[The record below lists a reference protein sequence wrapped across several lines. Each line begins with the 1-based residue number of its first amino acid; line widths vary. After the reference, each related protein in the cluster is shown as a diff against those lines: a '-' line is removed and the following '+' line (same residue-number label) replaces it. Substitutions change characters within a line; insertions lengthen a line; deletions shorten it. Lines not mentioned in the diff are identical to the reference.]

1 MKISFSKYQGTG
13 NDFVIIDN
21 RQNNI
26 VLTTEQIA
34 FICDRKKGIGADGLM
49 LLGNKEGYD
58 FEMIYYNANGLEGS
72 MCGNGGRCLTQFAYD
87 IGLNKKQFNFIA
99 IDGPHESTI
108 NEDGWVYLKMS
119 DVNAVEKNIDSDTP
133 FFVLNTG
140 SPHYIEMVDSINS
153 VDVFGLGQMIRFNDR
168 FKSEGIN
175 VNFVEQQDDK
185 IFVRTYERGV
195 ENETLSCGT
204 GVTAAALISG
214 IEKLGEQTIQIETLG
229 GKLAVRFN
237 NKGDQVFNNIW
248 LMGPGTFVFSG
259 SITV

>member
-1 MKISFSKYQGTG
+1 
-13 NDFVIIDN
+13 
-21 RQNNI
+21 
-26 VLTTEQIA
+26 
-34 FICDRKKGIGADGLM
+34 M

-58 FEMIYYNANGLEGS
+58 FEMTYYNANGLEGS

-99 IDGPHESTI
+99 IDGPHEATI

-237 NKGDQVFNNIW
+237 NKGDQVFDNIW

>member
-1 MKISFSKYQGTG
+1 
-13 NDFVIIDN
+13 
-21 RQNNI
+21 
-26 VLTTEQIA
+26 
-34 FICDRKKGIGADGLM
+34 M

-87 IGLNKKQFNFIA
+87 IGLNKKQFSFIA

-119 DVNAVEKNIDSDTP
+119 DVTAVEKNIDNEIP

-175 VNFVEQQDDK
+175 INFVEQQDDK

-237 NKGDQVFNNIW
+237 NKGDQVFDNIW

>member
-1 MKISFSKYQGTG
+1 MFKFNFGISESLAPST
-13 NDFVIIDN
+13 
-21 RQNNI
+21 R
-26 VLTTEQIA
+26 L
-34 FICDRKKGIGADGLM
+34 
-49 LLGNKEGYD
+49 
-58 FEMIYYNANGLEGS
+58 AN
-72 MCGNGGRCLTQFAYD
+72 MVF
-87 IGLNKKQFNFIA
+87 KFIA

-119 DVNAVEKNIDSDTP
+119 NVNAVEKNIDGDVP

-153 VDVFGLGQMIRFNDR
+153 VDVFGLGQMIRYNDR

-175 VNFVEQQDDK
+175 INFVEQQDDK

-214 IEKLGEQTIQIETLG
+214 IEKLGEQTIHIETLG

-237 NKGDQVFNNIW
+237 NKGDQVFDNIW
-248 LMGPGTFVFSG
+248 LMGTGTFVFSG
-259 SITV
+259 SIIV

>member
-1 MKISFSKYQGTG
+1 
-13 NDFVIIDN
+13 
-21 RQNNI
+21 
-26 VLTTEQIA
+26 
-34 FICDRKKGIGADGLM
+34 M

-58 FEMIYYNANGLEGS
+58 FEMTYYNANGLEGS

-87 IGLNKKQFNFIA
+87 IGLNKKQFKFIA
-99 IDGPHESTI
+99 IDGPHEATI

-119 DVNAVEKNIDSDTP
+119 DVNAVEKNIDGDTP

-175 VNFVEQQDDK
+175 VNFVQQQDDK

-237 NKGDQVFNNIW
+237 NKGDQVFENIW

>member
-34 FICDRKKGIGADGLM
+34 FICDRKKGIGADGLT

>member
-1 MKISFSKYQGTG
+1 
-13 NDFVIIDN
+13 
-21 RQNNI
+21 
-26 VLTTEQIA
+26 
-34 FICDRKKGIGADGLM
+34 M
-49 LLGNKEGYD
+49 LLGNKEGFD

-87 IGLNKKQFNFIA
+87 IGLNKKQFSFIA
-99 IDGPHESTI
+99 IDGPHEATI
-108 NEDGWVYLKMS
+108 NDDGWVYLKMS
-119 DVNAVEKNIDSDTP
+119 AVTAVEKNIDNEIP

-237 NKGDQVFNNIW
+237 NKGDQVFDNIW